1 MVFVVEC
8 KGTDQAERSSILR
21 FFNSFR
27 LYPFQINIAGRQTCC
42 AKCARSLFSTYTIL
56 EVSGRSFSVPLAV
69 VSFSF
74 HVKFFSVFFFSIR
87 VKRADAWASVI
98 IMLQIVFDIRES
110 TDGCAQRAHIAH
122 ITTFGYYVVVD
133 GLPFFCFSFS
143 PFQFVIRCIRTRRGH
158 ITYERTHT
166 HGLGKD
172 DECD

>member
-1 MVFVVEC
+1 MQRDGSGRAFEYSPFLQLFSPLPIS
-8 KGTDQAERSSILR
+8 DQHRRQADMLR
-21 FFNSFR
+21 
-27 LYPFQINIAGRQTCC
+27 QM
-42 AKCARSLFSTYTIL
+42 RSLVVFNIYYSGSL
-56 EVSGRSFSVPLAV
+56 RPLVLCPACGRFLFVSCQIFLC
-69 VSFSF
+69 F
-74 HVKFFSVFFFSIR
+74 FFFSIR